1 MGLLQWLFGK
11 KDKPKSADTAAP
23 TDTDKKPQ
31 KQKVQKYH
39 ISLNNDKESEH
50 YKMWRVRKENSSKT
64 IKFFKTQQEA
74 VDYAEGL
81 AEASGSS
88 VVIHKVDGSIRKQNY
103 RD

>member
-31 KQKVQKYH
+31 KQKAQKYH

-50 YKMWRVRKENSSKT
+50 YKMWRVRKESSDKT
-64 IKFFKTQQEA
+64 IKYFKTQKEA
-74 VDYAEGL
+74 ITYAEDL
-81 AEASGSS
+81 AKQAKSS
-88 VVIHKVDGSIRKQNY
+88 VVIHKLDGSIRKQNY
-103 RD
+103 S